1 MSFRVHGYALYAEL
15 GLARDADRVTAAV
28 RDADRVTAAVRPHI
42 ISEHPIMVA
51 ELKTQPAH

>member
-1 MSFRVHGYALYAEL
+1 MYAEL